1 MRKKEVHTSQKHA
14 TKRWE
19 MNSLTYFLF
28 LYWTFEVIWETGS
41 ACVELHCGTC
51 FGEICLLPFQKLCIQ
66 MPMEMTTVLSVW
78 ESFIFEDETEY
89 EYEIQVKVFVRVLK
103 KKTPRGA
110 SSYFFSPKKLVRSF
124 ILKEVK
130 PSSDGT
136 MIKLLT
142 FDNLLTLLRHCR

>member
-1 MRKKEVHTSQKHA
+1 M
-14 TKRWE
+14 
-19 MNSLTYFLF
+19 
-28 LYWTFEVIWETGS
+28 
-41 ACVELHCGTC
+41 
-51 FGEICLLPFQKLCIQ
+51 EI
-66 MPMEMTTVLSVW
+66 TTVLSVW

-110 SSYFFSPKKLVRSF
+110 LFYFFSPKKLVRSF

-142 FDNLLTLLRHCR
+142 FDNLLTPLRHCR

>member
-1 MRKKEVHTSQKHA
+1 
-14 TKRWE
+14 
-19 MNSLTYFLF
+19 
-28 LYWTFEVIWETGS
+28 
-41 ACVELHCGTC
+41 
-51 FGEICLLPFQKLCIQ
+51 
-66 MPMEMTTVLSVW
+66 MEMTTVLSVW

>member
-1 MRKKEVHTSQKHA
+1 M
-14 TKRWE
+14 
-19 MNSLTYFLF
+19 
-28 LYWTFEVIWETGS
+28 
-41 ACVELHCGTC
+41 
-51 FGEICLLPFQKLCIQ
+51 EI
-66 MPMEMTTVLSVW
+66 TTVLSVW

-110 SSYFFSPKKLVRSF
+110 SSYIFSPKKLVRSF
-124 ILKEVK
+124 ILTEVK

-142 FDNLLTLLRHCR
+142 FDNLLTPLRHCR

>member
-1 MRKKEVHTSQKHA
+1 MRNEFFNLFSF
-14 TKRWE
+14 
-19 MNSLTYFLF
+19 SLLDILRLSERLGRLVLNCTVGRVLGKFVFCLF
-28 LYWTFEVIWETGS
+28 KNY
-41 ACVELHCGTC
+41 AYM
-51 FGEICLLPFQKLCIQ
+51 EI
-66 MPMEMTTVLSVW
+66 TTVLSVW

-142 FDNLLTLLRHCR
+142 FDNLLTPLRRWR